1 MIMSGR
7 KGWPETGARHGSGE
21 MIDSL
26 PNDSRFNVWR
36 RPEMLPVGPRYTV
49 GRGLCSAGGGCGAA
63 DCVGSADG
71 GCHILMYEL
80 RDLLKEDEI

>member
-49 GRGLCSAGGGCGAA
+49 GRDFVRRVADVARRILWAVPRVAA
-63 DCVGSADG
+63 
-71 GCHILMYEL
+71 IF
-80 RDLLKEDEI
+80 